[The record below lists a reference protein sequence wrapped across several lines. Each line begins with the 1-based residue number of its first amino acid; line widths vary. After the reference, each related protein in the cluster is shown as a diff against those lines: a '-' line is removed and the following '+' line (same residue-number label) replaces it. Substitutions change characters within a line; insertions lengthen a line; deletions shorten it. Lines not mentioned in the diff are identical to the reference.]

1 MPTEDR
7 FNLTELIHQAER
19 GDAVAADRL
28 FAATY
33 RELRRLARGRLRAGG
48 RNAFLDTSS
57 LVHESYLRFVASEAS
72 STDGS
77 GAFHAVDRPGDA
89 LGHRGFRPTSAG

>member
-57 LVHESYLRFVASEAS
+57 LVHESYLRFVML
-72 STDGS
+72 
-77 GAFHAVDRPGDA
+77 V
-89 LGHRGFRPTSAG
+89 